1 MAVEGTYNVTVEAM
15 GKKVAGTLEL
25 HVSGNTLTGNVH
37 AAGRTVE
44 VQKGRVNGD
53 SFTGEV
59 EADTPLGH
67 KKASVK
73 GSVSGDTISGE
84 LKAGLLKAKFSGTR
98 V

>member
-15 GKKVAGTLEL
+15 GKKAHGTLEL
-25 HVSGNTLTGNVH
+25 HVSGNTLTGNVR
-37 AAGRTVE
+37 AAGMTVD
-44 VQKGRVNGD
+44 VQDGRVNGD
-53 SFTGEV
+53 SFTGAV

-73 GSVSGDTISGE
+73 GSVAGDTISGE
-84 LKAGLLKAKFSGTR
+84 LKAGLLKAKFTGTR